1 MKIKATEAV
10 KKVMANAN
18 ITNAKLASRIGCSNA
33 VIYERLTQKNIS
45 VKALD
50 QMLAALD
57 YEIVIQPKNSGRKP
71 DGSFVIG
78 GGTE

>member
-1 MKIKATEAV
+1 MKATEAV
-10 KKVMANAN
+10 KKIMEDSN

-45 VKALD
+45 VNSLD

-57 YEIVIQPKNSGRKP
+57 YEIVLQPKSSGRRP
-71 DGSFVIG
+71 EGCFVVDGG
-78 GGTE
+78 MKK